1 MRNWM
6 LILQNIID
14 AAYGEIKQ
22 RSVCES
28 RKSREKSGRGY
39 LRRRSRQEEG
49 DPKEAQVKAALK
61 RACGKEEPHGR
72 LEQKAMERR
81 RKQKKCKD
89 RLQEVGK
96 DGEKSKLC
104 GRRGG

>member
-1 MRNWM
+1 MIGKRF
-6 LILQNIID
+6 
-14 AAYGEIKQ
+14 
-22 RSVCES
+22 RSLPFIFANDNYTLRS

-49 DPKEAQVKAALK
+49 DPKEAQAKAEMK